1 MENKS
6 IILNIT
12 ELAIIGLAFGCTGP
26 ARSENKKQPVQKPN
40 IVFVFADQ
48 LRYQSLGYAGDVKA
62 KTPNLDRLASQS
74 VSFTNA
80 VSCCPV
86 SAAFR
91 ASLLTG
97 KYPSSTGMAVNELR
111 INPNQKSIAHVLN
124 ENGYETG
131 YIGKWH
137 LWANG
142 SDHLKME
149 SSYIPP
155 DKREYR
161 LGFNGY
167 WAAFNF
173 NHQFYKGFYY
183 EDDTVKHKINGF
195 EPDVQ
200 TDMAID
206 FLKKSSAKDKPFC
219 LFLSIGTPHDPWSK
233 KNVPEE
239 YYNRFR
245 NVDFPLPVSWKDTPD
260 PYMDRNTEPDKWLT
274 NWKVNLPEMQRV
286 YYAMTANLDYNI
298 GRLMEAMDKLGLSDN
313 TIFVFTSDH
322 GEMFGAHGR
331 VYKLT
336 FYEEASRIPM
346 LIRWPKE
353 IPAGLKS
360 DACFNTP
367 DIMPTLLGLADLPV
381 PAEVEGMNLSKQ
393 ATGKKGA
400 EPDAA
405 FLQGMGHTYLWLDGF
420 EWRAVRD
427 KRYTFARY
435 HVDGK
440 ELLFDNRKDP
450 LQMNN
455 LIQDPGYQLIAEKLR
470 NLMAEKMKGLNDT
483 FETCTWYRD
492 HWTDGDRN
500 IIAGARGKFKVIIT
514 GNQ

>member
-1 MENKS
+1 MDNDGKKNG
-6 IILNIT
+6 ITLNFK
-12 ELAIIGLAFGCTGP
+12 ELALIGLALGYAAPSLG
-26 ARSENKKQPVQKPN
+26 ENKKASTQKPN

-48 LRYQSLGYAGDVKA
+48 LRYQSVGYAGDTKA
-62 KTPNLDRLASQS
+62 LTPNIDQLSTQGAN
-74 VSFTNA
+74 FTNM
-80 VSCCPV
+80 VSSCPV
-86 SAAFR
+86 CAAFR

-97 KYPSSTGMAVNELR
+97 KYPSSTGMVVNELR
-111 INPNQKSIAHVLN
+111 INPNQKSIAHVLT

-142 SDHLKME
+142 SDHYRME

-161 LGFNGY
+161 LGFDGY

-183 EDDTVKHKINGF
+183 ENDTVKHIVKGF

-206 FLKKSSAKDKPFC
+206 YLKKVSAKDKPFC
-219 LFLSIGTPHDPWSK
+219 LFLSLGTPHDPWRK
-233 KNVPEE
+233 ENVPEE
-239 YYNRFR
+239 YYNQFR

-260 PYMDRNTEPDKWLT
+260 PYMDRNAEPDKWLT
-274 NWKVNLPEMQRV
+274 NWKVNLPEMQRI
-286 YYAMTANLDYNI
+286 YYAMTANLDHNL
-298 GRLMEAMDKLGLSDN
+298 GRLLAAMEQMGLNEN

-331 VYKLT
+331 VFKLT
-336 FYEEASRIPM
+336 FYDEASRIPM
-346 LIRWPKE
+346 LIRWPGK

-367 DIMPTLLGLADLPV
+367 DIMPTLLGLMDLPI
-381 PAEVEGMNLSKQ
+381 PTAVEGMNLSNQ
-393 ATGKKGA
+393 VLGKKGP

-405 FLQGMGHTYLWLDGF
+405 FLQGMGHTYLWQNGF
-420 EWRAVRD
+420 EWRALRD
-427 KRYTFARY
+427 KRYTYARY
-435 HVDGK
+435 RIDGK
-440 ELLFDNRKDP
+440 ELLFDNQNDP
-450 LQMNN
+450 LQINN
-455 LIQDPGYQLIAEKLR
+455 LIQNVEYQKIAGKLR
-470 NLMAEKMKGLNDT
+470 SLMAKKMKSLDDN

-492 HWTDGDRN
+492 HWTDGKRN
-500 IIAGARGKFKVIIT
+500 IIAGAHGKFS
-514 GNQ
+514 N